1 MKPSIDAVMVW
12 VTGTVERDYAERG
25 VFPNIRSGSNGV
37 SGAGRALYVLEQSDA
52 RAVLADAQ
60 ERARVCS
67 GGTKKSYS
75 THAKAIE
82 AEIEIAS
89 KRETAI
95 TSPDAVL
102 TSEDAYRQTW
112 LGTKDSLCNLG
123 LSWDR
128 PWPGEPNAKKRLQF
142 SSSMGWAQI
151 LEYSSLWPGL
161 LVAHIRRSGRATE
174 VDLLIETRKKEA
186 MEADA
191 DAARE
196 AINALPS
203 NDLDFRQDIAQ
214 SIRQWVAF
222 TLEYC
227 EKAKHGYSFAPDSI
241 GAILESL
248 DAVIS
253 AISEAD
259 VRFNAENRQAT
270 LTKYKQA
277 IALADSSFQQHLS
290 GLIVANPQIL
300 EGQP

>member
-25 VFPNIRSGSNGV
+25 VFPTMRSGSNGV

-67 GGTKKSYS
+67 GGAKKSYS

-112 LGTKDSLCNLG
+112 LGTKDSLCRLG
-123 LSWDR
+123 LSCDR
-128 PWPGEPNAKKRLQF
+128 PWPGETNAKKRLQF
-142 SSSMGWAQI
+142 SSPMGWAQI

-161 LVAHIRRSGRATE
+161 LVAHIQKPGRPTD
-174 VDLLIETRKKEA
+174 VHLLETRKKEA
-186 MEADA
+186 MQAEA
-191 DAARE
+191 DAARQ
-196 AINALPS
+196 AINALPT
-203 NDLDFRQDIAQ
+203 NDMDFRQDIAE
-214 SIRQWVAF
+214 SIRHWVGF

-227 EKAKHGYSFAPDSI
+227 EKAKHGFSFAPDSI

-259 VRFNAENRQAT
+259 VRCNAEKRQVT
-270 LTKYKQA
+270 LTKYKQT

-290 GLIVANPQIL
+290 GLIAANPQRL